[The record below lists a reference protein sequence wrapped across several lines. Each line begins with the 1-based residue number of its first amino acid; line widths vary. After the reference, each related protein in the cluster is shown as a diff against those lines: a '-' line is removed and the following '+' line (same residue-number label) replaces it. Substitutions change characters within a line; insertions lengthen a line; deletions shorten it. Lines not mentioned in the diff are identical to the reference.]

1 MRRSLWI
8 TAAIIFTFFASTAAR
23 ADTID
28 FTITGTGISSSGA
41 FTVSTTGTPGVDRIT
56 GISGN
61 YSNTNAG
68 GFSGAISG
76 LVAGS
81 YSASSPTT
89 IAAAPGWI
97 DTFDNL
103 FYPSNGAPACMGYG
117 GGGLLDGCGLTFSVG
132 ADHVNLFGIG
142 LGKYAVFDWTPSAVI
157 DPNVPLRASFTVVTP
172 EPGAL
177 ALTLMGIA
185 MVGLIAVMQKRRSQ
199 GQTQQA

>member
-1 MRRSLWI
+1 M
-8 TAAIIFTFFASTAAR
+8 FTFFASTAAR

-41 FTVSTTGTPGVDRIT
+41 ITVSTTGTPGVDRIT

-76 LVAGS
+76 LLSGS

-89 IAAAPGWI
+89 IAAAPGWV

-103 FYPSNGAPACMGYG
+103 FYPTGGAPACMGYG
-117 GGGLLDGCGLTFSVG
+117 AGGLLDGCGLTFSVG
-132 ADHVNLFGIG
+132 ADRVNLFGNG
-142 LGKYAVFDWTPSAVI
+142 LGKYDVFDWTPSAVI
-157 DPNVPLRASFTVVTP
+157 DANVPLRATFTVVTP
-172 EPGAL
+172 EPGTL
-177 ALTLMGIA
+177 DLTLIGLA
-185 MVGLIAVMQKRRSQ
+185 MVCLMVVIRKRRSQ
-199 GQTQQA
+199 GQSLAA